1 MRITAGKAKGLRL
14 KTPASRDV
22 RPMTERARKALF
34 DILGPQIEGKRILDL
49 FSGTGAVGIEALS
62 RGARKV
68 VFVDAS
74 SRSLALIRENLRRAG
89 FESQAKVL
97 RRTLPQGLKN
107 LASFGPFDLIFV
119 TPPYG
124 QGLAAKVLEALE
136 GDLLAPEGLVIVE
149 EREGEKLFSET
160 SLLTLIDQRRYG
172 QTELFFYRR
181 K

>member
-34 DILGPQIEGKRILDL
+34 DILGPRIERKRILDL
-49 FSGTGAVGIEALS
+49 FSGTGAVGLEALS
-62 RGARKV
+62 RGAGEV

-74 SRSLALIRENLRRAG
+74 PKSLALIRENLRRAG

-97 RRTLPQGLKN
+97 KRSLPQGLKN
-107 LASFGPFDLIFV
+107 LVSFGPFDLVFV

-124 QGLAAKVLEALE
+124 RGLAAKVLEALE
-136 GDLLAPEGLVIVE
+136 GDLLVPEGLVIVE
-149 EREGEKLFSET
+149 EREGEGLFSET
-160 SLLTLIDQRRYG
+160 PLLTLIDQRRYG

-181 K
+181 R